1 MNRCD
6 LKFSKGDVIVY
17 KDTGEEFIVS
27 GIQDEWVFGRK
38 SIHRFNYILLDRYDI
53 PLSYHWDFVEKA
65 FDYKKEMVVV
75 EKEEYDFATTL
86 MEYSM

>member
-17 KDTGEEFIVS
+17 KETGDEYRVVGVERAWFY
-27 GIQDEWVFGRK
+27 GIYG
-38 SIHRFNYILLDRYDI
+38 FNYLLLNRHNRFI
-53 PLSYHWDFVEKA
+53 SYNCNFVEKT